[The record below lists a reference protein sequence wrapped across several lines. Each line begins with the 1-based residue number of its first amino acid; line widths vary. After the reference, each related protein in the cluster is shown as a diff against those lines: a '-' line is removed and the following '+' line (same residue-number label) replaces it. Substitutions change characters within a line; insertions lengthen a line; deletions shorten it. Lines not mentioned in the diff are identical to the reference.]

1 MNSHMDRARWTIA
14 AAVGVGLMLTA
25 GCDVNKQLLE
35 PQQPGVISPASV
47 VGATG
52 AEALRTG
59 AIGRFQAWTAG
70 GGNNNQENM
79 VLETS
84 LFTDEYKSGDTFS
97 QRNSWD
103 QRIVQ
108 TNDGVLAP
116 AYTAM
121 QQARGYIQNAVQSLK
136 VNVPTAPAEAGQM
149 YFLLGYTEMQLGEF
163 FCNGIALGY
172 TENGSP
178 NYTQPLTDQA
188 VFAVAAAHFDSATAA
203 STGTDALSVQVHNA
217 AAVGKARVLV
227 DMGQFAQ
234 AAAAVSAVATS
245 FQYTMTYAQT
255 SQDNDIWI
263 MTTNVKRYTVGDSF
277 DIVNGAVNQI
287 KNAIPF
293 ASAADPRVPVTGGT
307 TNFANKS
314 FDGNTAYVGQALWGR
329 DDPNVIVSGID
340 ARLVEAEA
348 KLQTNDYAGMV
359 TILNALRASPQTLG
373 VLKVPA
379 MAAIATTPTTL
390 SDAVSLYFREK
401 AFWQFGRGVRLG
413 DMRRLIRQYGRTQD
427 NVFPT
432 GVFFKGG
439 NYGTD
444 VNFPVPDA
452 DKSNP
457 NFNGC
462 LDRNA

>member
-108 TNDGVLAP
+108 TNDQVLAP

-121 QQARGYIQNAVQSLK
+121 QQARGYIQNALQSLK
-136 VNVPTAPAEAGQM
+136 ANVPTAPAEAGQM

-234 AAAAVSAVATS
+234 AAAAVSAVTTS

-359 TILNALRASPQTLG
+359 TILDALRASPQTLG

>member
-1 MNSHMDRARWTIA
+1 M
-14 AAVGVGLMLTA
+14 
-25 GCDVNKQLLE
+25 
-35 PQQPGVISPASV
+35 
-47 VGATG
+47 
-52 AEALRTG
+52 
-59 AIGRFQAWTAG
+59 
-70 GGNNNQENM
+70 
-79 VLETS
+79 LETS

>member
-108 TNDGVLAP
+108 TNDQVLAP

-121 QQARGYIQNAVQSLK
+121 QQARGYIQNALQSLK
-136 VNVPTAPAEAGQM
+136 ANVPTAPAEAGQM

-234 AAAAVSAVATS
+234 AAAAVSAVTTS

-359 TILNALRASPQTLG
+359 TILNALRAGPQTLG

>member
-121 QQARGYIQNAVQSLK
+121 QQARGYIQNALQSLK
-136 VNVPTAPAEAGQM
+136 ANVPTAPAEAGQM

-172 TENGSP
+172 TQNGSP

-234 AAAAVSAVATS
+234 AAAAVSAVTTS

>member
-14 AAVGVGLMLTA
+14 AAVGVGLILTA
-25 GCDVNKQLLE
+25 GCDINNQLLQ

-108 TNDGVLAP
+108 TNDQVLAP

-121 QQARGYIQNAVQSLK
+121 QQARGYIQNALQSLK
-136 VNVPTAPAEAGQM
+136 ANVPTAPAEAGQM

-234 AAAAVSAVATS
+234 AAAAVSAVTTS

-359 TILNALRASPQTLG
+359 TILDALRASPQTLG

>member
-1 MNSHMDRARWTIA
+1 MDRARWTIA

-108 TNDGVLAP
+108 TNDQVLAP

-121 QQARGYIQNAVQSLK
+121 QQARGYIQNALQSLK
-136 VNVPTAPAEAGQM
+136 ANVPTAPAEAGQM

-234 AAAAVSAVATS
+234 AAAAVSAVTTS

-359 TILNALRASPQTLG
+359 TILNALRAGPQTLG